1 MKEKATELM
10 SVTYKEEAQ
19 PKIKETREAFI
30 EVTTFIME
38 NLKDSREK
46 SLTLTKL
53 EEACM
58 WAIKGI
64 TREDNSDISN
74 PKTEQ
79 AQASVQLDPQS
90 LVQAINR
97 QISHESIGRMS
108 NY

>member
-1 MKEKATELM
+1 MKEKATALM

-19 PKIKETREAFI
+19 TKIKETRETFI

-38 NLKDSREK
+38 NMKDSREK

-64 TREDNSDISN
+64 TREDNNDSTIPTIPVDSLIS
-74 PKTEQ
+74 
-79 AQASVQLDPQS
+79 
-90 LVQAINR
+90 AINKTNN
-97 QISHESIGRMS
+97 QSMNKMSI
-108 NY
+108 Y